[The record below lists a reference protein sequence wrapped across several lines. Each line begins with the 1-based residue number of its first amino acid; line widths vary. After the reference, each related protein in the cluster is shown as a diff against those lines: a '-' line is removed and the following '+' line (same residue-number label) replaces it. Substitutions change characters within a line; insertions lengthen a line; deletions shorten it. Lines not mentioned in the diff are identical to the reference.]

1 MAGYGH
7 RIRKCLHFYI
17 DWRFQLISHQKQDK
31 CKRHSNYFSFIFGVI
46 VMVWGHSTEAQT
58 IACIG
63 DPNAKTIYQISIVPQ
78 LPQGELFSRWSPVL
92 EKIGVKGGWCFD
104 LRFQRSIPEFESAL
118 LSGHLDFAFTNPYHL
133 IMAQR
138 ATGYAPLIADKNQL
152 SGIVV
157 VPKNSNVKKL
167 SDLDGKRLAFPAP
180 NAFAASLLTRS
191 MLDKQGI
198 KIQPIYVKTHS
209 NVYRSVV
216 LGDVAAGGGVN
227 NTLSR
232 EPQDL
237 QTQLLVLYETPG
249 FTAHP
254 IVVNP
259 RVPMSVRKR
268 FQDLFVQLAAEPEN
282 QALFNKIQIPHPIRV
297 STKDYEE
304 LTRLGID
311 RFVTQ
316 VE

>member
-1 MAGYGH
+1 MS
-7 RIRKCLHFYI
+7 I
-17 DWRFQLISHQKQDK
+17 QLLPQRRTIARCWSL
-31 CKRHSNYFSFIFGVI
+31 IFGVTTA
-46 VMVWGHSTEAQT
+46 MWGFSSIAHAQT
-58 IACIG
+58 NSCVG
-63 DPNAKTIYQISIVPQ
+63 DHKAKMVYQISIVPQ

-92 EKIGVKGGWCFD
+92 EKIGTKGGWCFD
-104 LRFQRSIPEFESAL
+104 LRLQRSIPDFESEL

-138 ATGYAPLIADKNQL
+138 ASGYTPLIADKQLL
-152 SGIVV
+152 SGILVV
-157 VPKNSNVKKL
+157 SKNSNVKKL
-167 SDLDGKRLAFPAP
+167 SELNGQRVAFPAP
-180 NAFAASLLTRS
+180 KAFAASLLTRS
-191 MLDKQGI
+191 LLDKEGI
-198 KIQPIYVKTHS
+198 KIQPTYVKTHS

-237 QTQLLVLYETPG
+237 QTQLRVLYETPG
-249 FTAHP
+249 FTPHP

-259 RVPMSVRKR
+259 RIPMSVRKR
-268 FQDLFVQLAAEPEN
+268 FQDLFLQLASEPEN
-282 QALFNKIQIPHPIRV
+282 QALFNKIQIPHPKRV
-297 STKDYEE
+297 SAKDYEE

-311 RFVTQ
+311 RFVVQ